1 MSLMGRV
8 WQAHLLPEDV
18 QLLQLAEFQVL
29 AVTPNAGYAAC
40 PGCLLD

>member
-1 MSLMGRV
+1 MGRV